1 MNVTKN
7 IRLNPRVKT
16 VEAQPD
22 YRLRLTFTN
31 SEVRLFDVK
40 PYLDTGIFQT
50 LRDPAM
56 FNTVRPFLGSIQ
68 WQNEADLCP
77 DTLYERSMP
86 LRPAK
91 SLQAVAE
98 APAKYTTRRRK

>member
-1 MNVTKN
+1 M
-7 IRLNPRVKT
+7 NPRVKA
-16 VEAQPD
+16 VQPQPD
-22 YRLRLTFTN
+22 YKLRLTFAN
-31 SEVRLFDVK
+31 GEVRLFDMK
-40 PYLDTGIFQT
+40 PYLDTGIFQA

-56 FNTVRPFLGSIQ
+56 FNTVRPLLGSIQ

-77 DTLYERSMP
+77 DTLYERSVP

-91 SLQAVAE
+91 TLQAVAE